1 VSGLPVEL
9 LRQVKV
15 VVEGARFADR
25 DEIKVTVAVENL
37 PEPVALAIRRSLSGH
52 LLTALKMPL
61 DQLAERSELN
71 AEFRLP
77 KQMVEDAEA
86 AYSSMRLP
94 SPKELAELAKTLEE
108 EK

>member
-1 VSGLPVEL
+1 MSGLPVEF

-15 VVEGARFADR
+15 VVEGARLSDR

-86 AYSSMRLP
+86 AYRSMKMP
-94 SPKELAELAKTLEE
+94 SPKELAKLIEEAE